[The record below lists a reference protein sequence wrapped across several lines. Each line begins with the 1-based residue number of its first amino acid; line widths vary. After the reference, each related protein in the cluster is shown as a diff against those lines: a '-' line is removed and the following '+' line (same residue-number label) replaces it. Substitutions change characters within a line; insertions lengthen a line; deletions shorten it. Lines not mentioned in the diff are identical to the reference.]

1 MQFHRGGP
9 CLNAIHFS
17 FYHEGR
23 GTKFPCRCKVPKLT
37 FLCYHQETQD
47 SVLHQTCPPTV
58 PVIRIPIYSAS
69 PKGQTDFSD
78 PLLLPTLSRQMLLK
92 RSWPRA
98 SAGLP
103 IGLDIAVLCFCF
115 QGSVASDL
123 TARLEYSSSSSGL
136 LFINCRWPHPVS

>member
-1 MQFHRGGP
+1 MQYTSFFIMREEGP
-9 CLNAIHFS
+9 N
-17 FYHEGR
+17 
-23 GTKFPCRCKVPKLT
+23 
-37 FLCYHQETQD
+37 FLAGAKCQSSLFCVTTRRLRT
-47 SVLHQTCPPTV
+47 VRFNQTRPPTV

-69 PKGQTDFSD
+69 PKGQTDLSD
-78 PLLLPTLSRQMLLK
+78 PLLLPTLSHQMLLK